1 MERLLLKRWTRV
13 RFPVRSNLRLLKL
26 GFAASLLDVQQLK
39 GQCEASTVCGR
50 QVAALSPEQGNLVNK
65 MYLQFHVGTSSW
77 TLGCCVQAK
86 NMGKLSITKALALVA
101 NTKFNAE
108 LRGQV
113 GTCYMICPSNCY
125 AAITLQIV
133 RHDKWSEFQ

>member
-1 MERLLLKRWTRV
+1 
-13 RFPVRSNLRLLKL
+13 
-26 GFAASLLDVQQLK
+26 
-39 GQCEASTVCGR
+39 
-50 QVAALSPEQGNLVNK
+50 
-65 MYLQFHVGTSSW
+65 MYLQFHVGTSSR

-86 NMGKLSITKALALVA
+86 NMWKLSITKALALVA
-101 NTKFNAE
+101 NKKFNAE

-113 GTCYMICPSNCY
+113 GTCYMICPNCY